1 MRMLMGL
8 DRGCSGTTPSL
19 ASPRW
24 PLELKQHFFLPG
36 RFLVCCIHSQCS
48 AVSLAPVKLF
58 PGSCGSSGTVYRR
71 ACPGAVPNLR
81 ELTWENGWRNLEQS
95 WENPWLLP
103 RVGEAHCRHPSATL
117 PKAPTLFYPPLW
129 AQPPVPVPTHCRQ
142 FDTFPPPEMLGWG
155 GCQKSPSHSLLPRT
169 TAQSGPANPPQSP
182 SPAEALT
189 QISSLSL
196 PPAQQAP
203 CWACPGAECAAPS
216 TAPRAAAR
224 PRAPPGTGLGAR
236 TQQHPQGHP
245 RLVPPSATRPLR
257 ARFEGTTQPLQTLRE
272 PRLRLQRFHP

>member
-155 GCQKSPSHSLLPRT
+155 GVPKITLPQPPASHHRT
-169 TAQSGPANPPQSP
+169 IRAGKP
-182 SPAEALT
+182 SPEP
-189 QISSLSL
+189 Q
-196 PPAQQAP
+196 
-203 CWACPGAECAAPS
+203 PS
-216 TAPRAAAR
+216 RSPDPDFLLVIASCSAGPVLGMPRR
-224 PRAPPGTGLGAR
+224 
-236 TQQHPQGHP
+236 
-245 RLVPPSATRPLR
+245 
-257 ARFEGTTQPLQTLRE
+257 
-272 PRLRLQRFHP
+272 

>member
-1 MRMLMGL
+1 MEVRALFI
-8 DRGCSGTTPSL
+8 D
-19 ASPRW
+19 
-24 PLELKQHFFLPG
+24 
-36 RFLVCCIHSQCS
+36 V
-48 AVSLAPVKLF
+48 PVPVLF
-58 PGSCGSSGTVYRR
+58 RTAGK
-71 ACPGAVPNLR
+71 N
-81 ELTWENGWRNLEQS
+81 WENGWRNLEQS

-117 PKAPTLFYPPLW
+117 PKAPTFMVILPTFMGTTTSSCAHPGSRAAAGGLTPPHPRRCW
-129 AQPPVPVPTHCRQ
+129 
-142 FDTFPPPEMLGWG
+142 GG
-155 GCQKSPSHSLLPRT
+155 GCQKSPSHSLLPHIT
-169 TAQSGPANPPQSP
+169 TQSGPANPPESP

-236 TQQHPQGHP
+236 TRHPPGAPQACATQGHP
-245 RLVPPSATRPLR
+245 VTWGS
-257 ARFEGTTQPLQTLRE
+257 G
-272 PRLRLQRFHP
+272 